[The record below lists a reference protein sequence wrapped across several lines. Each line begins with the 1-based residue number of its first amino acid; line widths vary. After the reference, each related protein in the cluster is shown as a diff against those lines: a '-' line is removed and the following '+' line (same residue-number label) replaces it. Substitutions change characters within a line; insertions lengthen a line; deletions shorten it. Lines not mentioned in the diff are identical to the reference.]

1 MSKSWVEVVSRRR
14 KLDNKSNDS
23 KIINDKT
30 GVNSETGETI
40 SKQLM
45 PRLFIWRPVIR
56 THDICYISTIAFTK
70 EQAISYIMDN
80 LRRYKKIKEQLDERD
95 KIDGRQAGSWKKMHR
110 ELLKTDE
117 STPIIAWEGPFTGSL
132 YDLLDQKQ
140 MISLDPYSTAPEN
153 FREVSFE
160 MFLNRVEP
168 EVRLIKLGMIIG
180 STALDG

>member
-14 KLDNKSNDS
+14 KTDNDKGDGS
-23 KIINDKT
+23 KITNDKH
-30 GVNSETGETI
+30 GVANEANE
-40 SKQLM
+40 KQLM

-56 THDICYISTIAFTK
+56 AHHVCHISTIAFTK

-80 LRRYKKIKEQLDERD
+80 LRRYKRIKEQLDETDRV
-95 KIDGRQAGSWKKMHR
+95 DGKQAGSWRKMYR

-117 STPIIAWEGPFTGSL
+117 SAPIIAWEGPFTGSL

-140 MISLDPYSTAPEN
+140 MIAIDPYSTAPDN

-160 MFLNRVEP
+160 MFLNRVDP
-168 EVRLIKLGMIIG
+168 EVRLIKLGMMIG

>member
-14 KLDNKSNDS
+14 KADSNDS
-23 KIINDKT
+23 SKSINDKQR
-30 GVNSETGETI
+30 ETNE
-40 SKQLM
+40 KQIM
-45 PRLFIWRPVIR
+45 PKLFIWHPVIR
-56 THDICYISTIAFTK
+56 AHDVCHISTIAFTK

-80 LRRYKKIKEQLDERD
+80 LRRYKKIKDELDERD
-95 KIDGRQAGSWKKMHR
+95 KIEGKHAGSWRKMYR

-117 STPIIAWEGPFTGSL
+117 SAPIIAWEGPFTGSL

-140 MISLDPYSTAPEN
+140 MISIDPYSTAPTN

-160 MFLNRVEP
+160 MFLNRVDP
-168 EVRLIKLGMIIG
+168 EVRLIKLGMMIG

>member
-14 KLDNKSNDS
+14 KTDNSDVS
-23 KIINDKT
+23 KKITNDKQSIA
-30 GVNSETGETI
+30 NEANE
-40 SKQLM
+40 KQLM

-56 THDICYISTIAFTK
+56 GHHVCHISTIAFTK

-80 LRRYKKIKEQLDERD
+80 LRRYKKIKEQLDETDRTNG
-95 KIDGRQAGSWKKMHR
+95 KQAGSWRKMHR

-117 STPIIAWEGPFTGSL
+117 SAPIIAWEGPFTGSL

-140 MISLDPYSTAPEN
+140 MISIDPYSTAPDN

-160 MFLNRVEP
+160 MFLNRVDP
-168 EVRLIKLGMIIG
+168 EIRLIKLGMMIG
-180 STALDG
+180 STSLDG